1 MMLESVRFLELRKFS
16 TENFLSVPGKVK
28 SMMHSCVIILNSVVF
43 YFDSSFLALA

>member
-1 MMLESVRFLELRKFS
+1 MFL
-16 TENFLSVPGKVK
+16 FLSVPGKVK